1 MKKAKLF
8 PPAHWS
14 SISSLVQEEL
24 CHIYALEDKSSRS
37 FLSWV
42 LNPIPLFEDP
52 FFAASAFFFLSIP
65 QPTATLLPCLCSHF
79 DCMHLSLE
87 SSG

>member
-1 MKKAKLF
+1 MKKVRLF

-52 FFAASAFFFLSIP
+52 FFAASAFFFSFHP
-65 QPTATLLPCLCSHF
+65 PTHCYIASLLLFTL
-79 DCMHLSLE
+79 
-87 SSG
+87 